1 MSFKHLLGEYFNDIN
16 IINIDENK
24 SKEIEDFKQDLKLK
38 EEDAIQ
44 KLGEHINLLVGANE
58 ILKGKISSKLS
69 WYLKNNFLS
78 EKYILEQLHK
88 HDINKL
94 ITIGGIKKI
103 IDIYSKYVL
112 ENNFT
117 YELAWYLANKHNRTR
132 GKIFNQ
138 LNGIVYRQ
146 ILNEYPQLIDNTLLE
161 NRIYNIITQD
171 FKPGISYTNEHL
183 EVCIEMLRI
192 ALPGIKL
199 SMTKLGEILKNTY
212 VITNTRPRTNVV
224 HQLEHLYYK
233 NIEPNYC
240 TDKEQISI
248 NTIERYKTV
257 DDIVKENKLPS
268 TSSKS
273 LGIITKKRFQAIVES
288 DEAKAI
294 LNVSDIF
301 KS

>member
-1 MSFKHLLGEYFNDIN
+1 M
-16 IINIDENK
+16 
-24 SKEIEDFKQDLKLK
+24 LK
-38 EEDAIQ
+38 
-44 KLGEHINLLVGANE
+44 
-58 ILKGKISSKLS
+58 
-69 WYLKNNFLS
+69 
-78 EKYILEQLHK
+78 
-88 HDINKL
+88 
-94 ITIGGIKKI
+94 
-103 IDIYSKYVL
+103 
-112 ENNFT
+112 
-117 YELAWYLANKHNRTR
+117 
-132 GKIFNQ
+132 
-138 LNGIVYRQ
+138 
-146 ILNEYPQLIDNTLLE
+146 
-161 NRIYNIITQD
+161 
-171 FKPGISYTNEHL
+171 
-183 EVCIEMLRI
+183 I

-294 LNVSDIF
+294 LNISDIF